1 MNKTKK
7 IKLFHKLKNR
17 LDEPSIGTAYTVE
30 KIKGL
35 KGDVIKKY
43 RNGHLV
49 NQKYV
54 TPSKLKKLVR
64 KTVKKIIQKK
74 KEQEEQTSE
83 IHHFRH
89 EHEKKPCLEKG
100 VSYIIEK
107 SEHIDNKGEKLE
119 GDIIKKYINGIFI
132 REVFVPHKHSEKII
146 HQISK
151 HPHIHKMKRMGG
163 NWFFKKKAP
172 IQKPVQAQAQAQAIP
187 VANQVPIQAV
197 NVQPV
202 QYAPVKA
209 EPVQQIQVADN
220 TKFSHSLKTGLG
232 FGLGQA
238 VAFEVVG
245 SIFDG
250 LFS

>member
-7 IKLFHKLKNR
+7 IKIFHKLKNR
-17 LDEPSIGTAYTVE
+17 LDEPSVGTAYTVE

-43 RNGHLV
+43 ENGHLV
-49 NQKYV
+49 NQKYM

-64 KTVKKIIQKK
+64 KTMKKIIQKK
-74 KEQEEQTSE
+74 KQEQQEHTE

-89 EHEKKPCLEKG
+89 EHEKTPHLEKG

-107 SEHIDNKGEKLE
+107 SEHIDDKGNRLE
-119 GDIIKKYINGIFI
+119 GDIIKKYVNRTFI
-132 REVFVPHKHSEKII
+132 GEVFVPHKHTEKILL
-146 HQISK
+146 QISK
-151 HPHIHKMKRMGG
+151 HPHIRKMKKMGG
-163 NWFFKKKAP
+163 NWFFKKKA
-172 IQKPVQAQAQAQAIP
+172 QPVAPPQAIP
-187 VANQVPIQAV
+187 VAKPVPIQAV

-209 EPVQQIQVADN
+209 EAVQQIQVADN
-220 TKFSHSLKTGLG
+220 TKFSQSLKTGLG
-232 FGLGQA
+232 FGIGQA
-238 VAFEVVG
+238 VAFEVIG